1 MLHYTPAPS
10 EPIVTHSEDEIA
22 TQLKRVLFHKTE
34 LYGTPGGGLQLA
46 NIPIVVNN
54 KQPTWCTD
62 HYKIYINSVFT
73 EGLRIASD
81 VRGIIIHEK
90 FHIDMLHCLRM
101 IELMRR
107 GFDPKIINVAA
118 DYIVN
123 GRMRRLAGYGDFIT
137 LPGDTL
143 FHDVWSSDDK
153 YTLEHVVEQL
163 SKEQEEPRMP
173 PPPKGP
179 IGQPCDDGD
188 PGEGDGGDNTSSVSD
203 EGHPEEDISEEDGD
217 EDGQGSGQDGQDGD
231 QDDGPQTGQ
240 DGAQDGQDDQPQD
253 GSGSGNQQ
261 GGQSGDQPG
270 PGDIDTGGGC
280 GDIIPIPNI
289 DIDDTQQVQ
298 ELINEI
304 HDREVRSRIAEKLV
318 GTGAGNSR
326 NIVDNSDLLAK
337 PIPEVQ
343 LKKFLTNSA
352 FGDESF
358 ARPNKRFVPQN
369 IYLPGVTAVPGE
381 IILCWDSSGSVGEDE
396 QKAFRDTIVTNC
408 AKLRIDKIRI
418 CYVDTKIH
426 MNPETNDPW
435 FVIRTNRGSRA
446 KDASFKP
453 QGGGG
458 TTFDPIFNYIEEN
471 NERIKGLIYLTDGLA
486 NVTAPAPDF
495 PVLWVTTRWAPTF
508 VNQAQWGE
516 IAYI

>member
-1 MLHYTPAPS
+1 M
-10 EPIVTHSEDEIA
+10 
-22 TQLKRVLFHKTE
+22 K
-34 LYGTPGGGLQLA
+34 
-46 NIPIVVNN
+46 
-54 KQPTWCTD
+54 
-62 HYKIYINSVFT
+62 
-73 EGLRIASD
+73 
-81 VRGIIIHEK
+81 
-90 FHIDMLHCLRM
+90 
-101 IELMRR
+101 
-107 GFDPKIINVAA
+107 
-118 DYIVN
+118 
-123 GRMRRLAGYGDFIT
+123 RLAGYGDFIT

-188 PGEGDGGDNTSSVSD
+188 PGEGDGGDNTSNGSD
-203 EGHPEEDISEEDGD
+203 EGHPEEDISEEDGEEDGD
-217 EDGQGSGQDGQDGD
+217 EDGQGSGQGD
-231 QDDGPQTGQ
+231 QGDEPQVGQ
-240 DGAQDGQDDQPQD
+240 GGAQDGQNDQPQD

-280 GDIIPIPNI
+280 GDIIPIPNV

-304 HDREVRSRIAEKLV
+304 HDREVRARMAEKQI

-326 NIVDNSDLLAK
+326 NVVDNSDLLAK

-453 QGGGG
+453 HGGGG

>member
-10 EPIVTHSEDEIA
+10 EPIVTHSEDEMA
-22 TQLKRVLFHKTE
+22 TQLKRALFHKTE

-46 NIPIVVNN
+46 NIPLVLNN

-81 VRGIIIHEK
+81 VRGLIVHEK

-107 GFDPKIINVAA
+107 GFDAKIINVAA

-188 PGEGDGGDNTSSVSD
+188 PGEGDGGDNTSNGSD

-217 EDGQGSGQDGQDGD
+217 EDGQGSGQGDQGDEPQDGE
-231 QDDGPQTGQ
+231 G
-240 DGAQDGQDDQPQD
+240 GAQNGQDDQPQD

-280 GDIIPIPNI
+280 GDIIPIPNV

-304 HDREVRSRIAEKLV
+304 HDREVRSRIAEKQV

-326 NIVDNSDLLAK
+326 NVVDNSDLLAK

-446 KDASFKP
+446 KDASFEP

-486 NVTAPAPDF
+486 NVNAPAPDF